1 MALLDQFQTIVIVMM
16 ENRSFDHVLGHL
28 SMARFGNR
36 KDVAGL
42 IDPESNLD
50 YTNFLDG
57 QGYQP
62 FESKDAPL
70 LHDLPH
76 GRPYVATQLAK
87 AGTRFTMSGFV
98 DAYYQQTGSRVV
110 DPPPMGFLSPEDA
123 PMSNFLATHYA
134 VCDNWFAP
142 LPTDT
147 QPNRSMACSGYT
159 LIDNTKPRLIP
170 TVEGNFVFE
179 WLNAR
184 NISWR
189 VYHCGISFFTLFDR
203 FHEEV
208 LGPNFRSFRHFPAD
222 FESESVAEMPS
233 VIFIEPEYS
242 DSPTHFGWTPNDSHP
257 PTPIGPGE
265 NFLRDVYSLLTR
277 DSAKWNRTLLIVT
290 HDEHGGFFDHVPPLP
305 IPAIIPPGA
314 RFSAPF
320 ESTGPR
326 VPALVA
332 SPWIAPGTVFKGPMD
347 HTSILQLLSE
357 KFTGTPDYNDE
368 VASRRKL
375 GIQSVSQVVSQPLAE
390 PRTDIPPPPQD
401 TISSSVA
408 MAPRVEPQTESQQAF
423 TAAAKDLLTYDRKRA
438 LEKYPELVHLPEETA
453 ESAPP
458 GLHELRK

>member
-1 MALLDQFQTIVIVMM
+1 MAALDQFQTIVIVMM

-36 KDVAGL
+36 KDVEGL
-42 IDPESNLD
+42 VDPETNLD

-62 FESKDAPL
+62 FELKDGPL

-76 GRPYVATQLAK
+76 SRARVATQLAK
-87 AGTRFTMSGFV
+87 AGSRFTMSGFA
-98 DAYYQQTGSRVV
+98 DAYFQATGSKINN
-110 DPPPMGFLSPEDA
+110 PPSLGFLSPGDT
-123 PMSNFLATHYA
+123 PISSFLAAQYA

-147 QPNRSMACSGYT
+147 QPNRSVAYSGYSM
-159 LIDNTKPRLIP
+159 IDDTKPRPIP
-170 TVEGNFVFE
+170 TVKGSFIFE
-179 WLNAR
+179 WLNSR

-222 FESESVAEMPS
+222 FESESVAEMPG
-233 VIFIEPEYS
+233 VIFIEPEYT
-242 DSPTHFGWTPNDSHP
+242 DSPVHFGWIPNDNHP

-277 DSAKWNRTLLIVT
+277 DSAKWNRTLLITT
-290 HDEHGGFFDHVPPLP
+290 HDEHGGFFDHVPPLA
-305 IPAIIPPGA
+305 IPTAVPPHSLFPTA
-314 RFSAPF
+314 F

-326 VPALVA
+326 VPALIA
-332 SPWIAPGTVFKGPMD
+332 SSWIRPGTVFKGSMD

-357 KFTGTPDYNDE
+357 KFAGTPDYNDE
-368 VASRRKL
+368 VARRRKL
-375 GIQSVSQVVSQPLAE
+375 GIQSVSQVLAE
-390 PRTDIPPPPQD
+390 SLAQPRTDIPPPPRE
-401 TISSSVA
+401 TISSMTA
-408 MAPRVEPQTESQQAF
+408 QTPQLDPQTDSQQAF
-423 TAAAKDLLTYDRKRA
+423 SAAAKDLLKYDRKRA
-438 LEKYPELVHLPEETA
+438 LEKYPELVHLPEE
-453 ESAPP
+453 PP
-458 GLHELRK
+458 LASRN